1 MDNLRVK
8 ANNICL
14 HPQYPVIQQIRSGGE
29 GVKDFCTLYC
39 RVYARTH
46 ARVLFSES
54 HCGVRHFRFI
64 FLSLS
69 KKKIFTPDLL
79 YKNYSMMK
87 KILFSLLL
95 SFIALSAVAQSQKF
109 YCEIH
114 AVEQNVPTGFEF
126 FFDFGSNNV
135 YSRWG
140 GLSEKQQLVD
150 EDGRYIKFK
159 SMVGAG
165 NYLAERGW
173 TFLQAYTSVYK
184 GLNLLHWVFCKEAE
198 SPEEAYRGLM
208 TKEEYKNRTK

>member
-14 HPQYPVIQQIRSGGE
+14 HPQYPVIQKVRTSGE

-39 RVYARTH
+39 RVYAH
-46 ARVLFSES
+46 ARA
-54 HCGVRHFRFI
+54 CIIFRKPLRCEALSIYFLI
-64 FLSLS
+64 FVQE
-69 KKKIFTPDLL
+69 KIFTPDLL

-126 FFDFGSNNV
+126 FFDFGSNNI

-198 SPEEAYRGLM
+198 TPEEAYRGLI